1 MRRLAKLPRALG
13 PRLLCPRAIAG
24 RGLLDAFALRRHA
37 YCLLDR
43 LEYDVIRA
51 RFAVRDSVRCEYSE
65 TDVVRIGEIGGIHVA
80 QPGIGARRGSLS
92 PSCSRACVPNT
103 LFPQTAHVP
112 ERAWPCLDVPGR
124 AWTCLKLLAYAGD
137 PLS

>member
-13 PRLLCPRAIAG
+13 PRLLWPRAIAG

-43 LEYDVIRA
+43 LEYDVVRA

-92 PSCSRACVPNT
+92 PSCSRARVPNT

-112 ERAWPCLDVPGR
+112 ERA
-124 AWTCLKLLAYAGD
+124 
-137 PLS
+137 